1 MHESARSSG
10 VRASQC
16 DSAARGMPSGT
27 ARGHCARRNVM
38 VRWGR
43 MCVHCRSSLG
53 WDSENIIE
61 HGIVVSKWYYRAGE
75 LGMGAYARG
84 TCA

>member
-1 MHESARSSG
+1 
-10 VRASQC
+10 
-16 DSAARGMPSGT
+16 
-27 ARGHCARRNVM
+27 
-38 VRWGR
+38 